1 MRDFNVP
8 EGYFENSSKSILTSI
23 TASESSNEF
32 DVPSGYFEKS
42 SANILEQTKG
52 AKVVSIFPWRK
63 LLLLAG
69 SAAAIAV
76 LTWQFV
82 GQEKEVVQP
91 SFADLLEQTDL
102 NEEIV
107 LEDATLD
114 ELLHFY
120 SSEINAIVIDTSQ
133 KSVDS
138 KTLDSPPTQ
147 IQKNRNQEKK
157 IKPNTKNEH
166 PTIDELSEEEILK
179 YLIEEGEN
187 NYEIQ

>member
-1 MRDFNVP
+1 MSDKELYNMNDFEVP
-8 EGYFENSSKSILTSI
+8 NGYFENSSKSILTSI
-23 TASESSNEF
+23 SASESSNEF

-69 SAAAIAV
+69 SAAAIAI

-120 SSEINAIVIDTSQ
+120 SLEISALVSDTTVKSEE
-133 KSVDS
+133 
-138 KTLDSPPTQ
+138 L
-147 IQKNRNQEKK
+147 KK
-157 IKPNTKNEH
+157 ITKPKERIKPNTKKEH

>member
-23 TASESSNEF
+23 SASESLNEF

-52 AKVVSIFPWRK
+52 AKVVSIFPGRK

-107 LEDATLD
+107 LEDANLD
-114 ELLHFY
+114 ELLQFY

-138 KTLDSPPTQ
+138 KTLNSPPTQ

>member
-42 SANILEQTKG
+42 SANILEQTNG

-63 LLLLAG
+63 LVLLAG

-107 LEDATLD
+107 LEDANLD